1 MPNSELDITA
11 VNIMGREFKI
21 KCPKDKTAELQ
32 KAAAYL
38 NGKMKDI
45 QHGDKSITMDRIA
58 IAAALNIA
66 HELILE
72 KQHSQTNT
80 SHLKESNKHFS
91 NLKHK
96 LDQALANSA
105 E

>member
-1 MPNSELDITA
+1 MPNSEINIA
-11 VNIMGREFKI
+11 VVNIMGREFKI

-38 NGKMKDI
+38 NDKM
-45 QHGDKSITMDRIA
+45 QEVQRGDKFITIDRIA
-58 IAAALNIA
+58 ITAALNIA

-72 KQHSQTNT
+72 KQHLRTHT
-80 SHLKESNKHFS
+80 ADLKELNKRLL

-96 LDQALANSA
+96 LSQTNQD
-105 E
+105 